1 MPSAVNDCCG
11 INLSW
16 YTVLSKLAS
25 HKCENWRIFVDFL
38 YQKTINIGQ
47 YLLKIF
53 EIFVGVRF
61 FEHSVYSHVLIY
73 LLLLLLFT
81 NLFRVVLFHIFV
93 ESKTV
98 TLHYKF
104 D

>member
-16 YTVLSKLAS
+16 YPVLSKLAS

-53 EIFVGVRF
+53 EIFVGVQF
-61 FEHSVYSHVLIY
+61 FEHSVYSHVLI
-73 LLLLLLFT
+73 
-81 NLFRVVLFHIFV
+81 
-93 ESKTV
+93 
-98 TLHYKF
+98 
-104 D
+104 